1 MTMAPMVRG
10 EPVVVAQ
17 IETDAGR
24 DRFLADGHMQRARN
38 FTGLVRLE
46 RGLLE
51 GADARHGPI
60 KVSQA
65 AEIVARIAHCLA
77 RECARLASGGFSMFE
92 HAAIFH

>member
-1 MTMAPMVRG
+1 MSIAKQP
-10 EPVVVAQ
+10 
-17 IETDAGR
+17 DAGLSPLATAYLLTG

-65 AEIVARIAHCLA
+65 AGRSRPLVASAVPHA
-77 RECARLASGGFSMFE
+77 RE
-92 HAAIFH
+92 I